1 MWKRPDEPSPATG
14 PSSSTAHPGPGPGP
28 APSPPHPPAARGEA
42 ASIGA
47 SITVKGDISGEED
60 LLVQGRVEG
69 TIDLKTNHVT
79 VGTHGRVKADIHGR
93 VIDIQ
98 GEVEGNL
105 FGDEQVVVRK
115 SGAVRGNITAPRVS
129 LEDGANFKGTIDM
142 EPKPR
147 PKEQPAG
154 ARPPERGASAGAAGP
169 AGRSGGGNGKSAER
183 EPEAAQAG
191 AQASLPGSSGTA
203 KAGGAGSARG

>member
-1 MWKRPDEPSPATG
+1 MWKRPENEPSPSPGASNPHSVPG
-14 PSSSTAHPGPGPGP
+14 AGPGPT
-28 APSPPHPPAARGEA
+28 PSQRPPAARGEV

-79 VGTHGRVKADIHGR
+79 VGREGRVKADIHGR
-93 VIDIQ
+93 VIDVQ

-105 FGDEQVVVRK
+105 FGDEQVVVRQT
-115 SGAVRGNITAPRVS
+115 GEVRGNITAPRVS

-147 PKEQPAG
+147 SRVAVAGRETDRAAVPAGGPPGHATQGNGKGAAEQGKEATPAG
-154 ARPPERGASAGAAGP
+154 AQKALPTGTE
-169 AGRSGGGNGKSAER
+169 GK
-183 EPEAAQAG
+183 P
-191 AQASLPGSSGTA
+191 
-203 KAGGAGSARG
+203 GAGSSRG